1 MEASTRPPENAS
13 TLWGHHQSASMQQAR
28 FLDPAGYARIG
39 EWTDD
44 GVAFAGETYDLDEVR
59 MLPPCEPSKLV
70 CIGRNYEKHAEEKGN
85 PVPDRPM
92 LFLKGPNTL
101 AAHGDAVTLPAGK
114 ETIEH
119 EAELCVV
126 IGEQCRNVAA
136 EDAMDVVAG
145 FTAGNDVSNR
155 DDQRQEQNWVRGKA
169 FDGSAPLGPAIV
181 PAEDVPE
188 DATIEL
194 RVNGEV
200 RQHSDITYMI
210 FDVPTLIEEIT
221 KLVTLEPGDVVMTGT
236 PEGVAP
242 IEDGDTVEIDIE
254 GIPTLRHEVTR
265 A

>member
-1 MEASTRPPENAS
+1 
-13 TLWGHHQSASMQQAR
+13 MQRVR
-28 FLDPAGYARIG
+28 FRDPAGSVRTG

-44 GVAFAGETYDLDEVR
+44 GVSFAGDDYDLDEVR
-59 MLPPCEPSKLV
+59 LLPPCEPSKLV

-101 AAHGDAVTLPAGK
+101 AAHGDTVPLPSGK

-119 EAELCVV
+119 EAELAVV

-145 FTAGNDVSNR
+145 YTASNDVSNR
-155 DDQRQEQNWVRGKA
+155 DDQREEQNWVRGKA
-169 FDGSAPLGPAIV
+169 FDNAAPLGPTLATPDEV
-181 PAEDVPE
+181 PD
-188 DATIEL
+188 DASIEL

-200 RQHSDITYMI
+200 RQSSDLTYML

-221 KLVTLEPGDVVMTGT
+221 TFLTLEPGDVILTGT
-236 PEGVAP
+236 PEGVSP
-242 IEDGDTVEIDIE
+242 IVDGDTVEIDIE
-254 GIPTLRHEVTR
+254 GIPTLRHGVSQD
-265 A
+265 